1 MRNGFSVAS
10 VDLDARQ
17 GTLSRYVQNRKA
29 FSETSNPRLDLPE
42 HRTFHCSDAAVRS
55 DADHENRTN
64 LRAALDELADHDFI
78 VIDTPGNAG
87 PLSRLALTF
96 ADTLITPLNDSFL
109 DLDLLARVD
118 AEGRKIL
125 ALGQYGQ
132 CVLDERH
139 RRKTSGQ
146 EPLGWIV
153 LRNRLAHIDARN
165 KRQVGQLLETLG
177 VRLQFRSVGG
187 FGERV
192 VFREL
197 FPKGLTLLD
206 LRDDAVDV
214 ALTMSHVAARQELRA
229 LLNAV
234 TLSVEQYQASTD
246 SIAADPVIAKG
257 PTLADI
263 LAAIS
268 TGSAVHP
275 ACYR

>member
-1 MRNGFSVAS
+1 
-10 VDLDARQ
+10 
-17 GTLSRYVQNRKA
+17 
-29 FSETSNPRLDLPE
+29 
-42 HRTFHCSDAAVRS
+42 
-55 DADHENRTN
+55 
-64 LRAALDELADHDFI
+64 
-78 VIDTPGNAG
+78 
-87 PLSRLALTF
+87 
-96 ADTLITPLNDSFL
+96 
-109 DLDLLARVD
+109 
-118 AEGRKIL
+118 
-125 ALGQYGQ
+125 
-132 CVLDERH
+132 
-139 RRKTSGQ
+139 
-146 EPLGWIV
+146 
-153 LRNRLAHIDARN
+153 
-165 KRQVGQLLETLG
+165 LETLG

-234 TLSVEQYQASTD
+234 TLSVEQHQASTD